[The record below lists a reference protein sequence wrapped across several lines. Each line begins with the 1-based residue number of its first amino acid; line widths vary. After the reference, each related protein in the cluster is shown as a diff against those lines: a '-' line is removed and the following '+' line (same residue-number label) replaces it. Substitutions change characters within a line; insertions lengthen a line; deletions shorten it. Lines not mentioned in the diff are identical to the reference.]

1 MEIGKILKDVPAP
14 LQSKCVAIETAS
26 NYSACLVSQTE
37 DTLDRKSLLC
47 LTIGVGRLHDP
58 PDCLGLAELLAG
70 MVAMQTDSTIG
81 LTGSVRVADDRTEFS
96 YKITSSDSVSKV
108 LKQLIKS
115 ITTPEFSANRI
126 KYLIKKEKY
135 KQQLSSLNWLQRCS
149 GNSNH
154 PYNRMVQPSQR
165 TVELFQIEELCDRL
179 AEFHKRHFNSNC
191 RRRMALEDGRSTD
204 ELVSL
209 TAATKFDFSTPTDSR
224 VRSKGQHP
232 LEGSYTALG
241 GTKIRGK
248 RMNLGGIFIVF
259 PLPDQTDLH
268 KKSPDLLVKYLFGR
282 DGLGSLKEYLRTK
295 LGVQLDSASLTDTG
309 CIDFDTFCIALH
321 CDETT
326 KYTVETEDLIISAVF
341 RYLAMIRSQAQHFEQ
356 LHNEVR
362 LDRRAHFLPEV
373 DDWSAFLKLKRLPLV
388 NDEFNIATRLHR
400 YEIADVLSARHLL
413 SSYSAEEMNGFLAC
427 LTVDQCR
434 VFVSDLDW
442 HTEHVCLFSSPD
454 GRLCC
459 QPDGIA
465 PYNLEK
471 LSENLLALC
480 RAEWPTASC
489 QIDTVFTWPR
499 PRPFVCKNFSLK
511 PRDLTNQPNGPRKIK
526 RQSTLDGSSSSTNL
540 WFRQDDRFQTELA
553 YISVDLLPPVDVVRL
568 ALASSLQI
576 SILANLFSEELAD
589 LKMQAVE
596 ADLELSV
603 SRSCNGIQ
611 VCCSGHSEPLPA
623 LLLAALGRI
632 AELRV
637 PLNYFNQE
645 RIGNL
650 RAQKFSLQ
658 PCSDLSQI
666 ANRLDL
672 AGFLHIQ
679 RDYQSLDTQTLDRE
693 VEINPSSF
701 IAHHFSNPA
710 HATPLERENWPSRP
724 ELYAEILALGNLTAE
739 QVISLVDSITAVL
752 PPLSRRPADTFR
764 LDPFFMRCSERLLPR
779 GSHHFIRLNFATNR
793 SIELTSRTTRLK
805 KGDAALTK
813 SVCGLLLQMPTAI
826 SGGLKKQASKYDDF
840 FFRRFWHNCCLWL
853 LKEALT
859 LCTKLPDCTKRDLRW
874 DTVIGCNANC
884 IVIELVSESHP
895 VAIETTIELVIACV
909 GKTVDSITKEQLAGM
924 KSRVQ
929 QLATRLFTAPNLNR
943 QHELYWRHI
952 TCGDYDFSW
961 DTHSLDTNVKTILDR
976 ISKKDL
982 YNYWKKW
989 LKQGSQDRRVL
1000 SVHKI
1005 NRQQFTFNAQDD
1017 YYATYQGIEV
1027 RSLDDFKQNLQDCI
1041 PMQTASLK
1049 DTFNS

>member
-96 YKITSSDSVSKV
+96 YKITSSDNVSKV

-126 KYLIKKEKY
+126 KHLIKKEKY

-204 ELVSL
+204 ELV
-209 TAATKFDFSTPTDSR
+209 
-224 VRSKGQHP
+224 
-232 LEGSYTALG
+232 
-241 GTKIRGK
+241 
-248 RMNLGGIFIVF
+248 
-259 PLPDQTDLH
+259 
-268 KKSPDLLVKYLFGR
+268 
-282 DGLGSLKEYLRTK
+282 
-295 LGVQLDSASLTDTG
+295 
-309 CIDFDTFCIALH
+309 
-321 CDETT
+321 
-326 KYTVETEDLIISAVF
+326 IISAVF

-511 PRDLTNQPNGPRKIK
+511 PRDSTNQPNGPRKIK

-603 SRSCNGIQ
+603 SRSCSGIQ

-637 PLNYFNQE
+637 PLNYFNQ
-645 RIGNL
+645 
-650 RAQKFSLQ
+650 
-658 PCSDLSQI
+658 P
-666 ANRLDL
+666 
-672 AGFLHIQ
+672 
-679 RDYQSLDTQTLDRE
+679 DRE

-840 FFRRFWHNCCLWL
+840 FFRRFWHKCCLWL

-874 DTVIGCNANC
+874 DTMIGCNANC

-961 DTHSLDTNVKTILDR
+961 DTNSLDTNVKAILDR

>member
-96 YKITSSDSVSKV
+96 YKITSSDNVSKV

-204 ELVSL
+204 ELV
-209 TAATKFDFSTPTDSR
+209 
-224 VRSKGQHP
+224 
-232 LEGSYTALG
+232 
-241 GTKIRGK
+241 IRGK

-637 PLNYFNQE
+637 PLNYFNQ
-645 RIGNL
+645 
-650 RAQKFSLQ
+650 
-658 PCSDLSQI
+658 P
-666 ANRLDL
+666 
-672 AGFLHIQ
+672 
-679 RDYQSLDTQTLDRE
+679 DRE

-859 LCTKLPDCTKRDLRW
+859 LCTKTARLYKARFK
-874 DTVIGCNANC
+874 
-884 IVIELVSESHP
+884 
-895 VAIETTIELVIACV
+895 IETTIELVIACV

-961 DTHSLDTNVKTILDR
+961 DTI
-976 ISKKDL
+976 
-982 YNYWKKW
+982 KW